1 MKYQNKLYIFCNNFA
16 FCSVTCLWYTIPI
29 AFVHTYAVVIGSII
43 SLLKP
48 SFHLKK
54 KKAGLLELSRQ
65 FRGINC

>member
-1 MKYQNKLYIFCNNFA
+1 MFFCNNFA

-48 SFHLKK
+48 SFHLEEEKGGFSGTK
-54 KKAGLLELSRQ
+54 TPVYYW
-65 FRGINC
+65 